1 MQRMEERKV
10 TSHGWLMFGVGLRW
24 PFEPDTGVL
33 LATDAPTVEDDGASA
48 DESDGDVV
56 TDDGFVRL
64 TVGRGAA
71 TPGGTSRG
79 NDSGDQTDTSQHMRL
94 TNGSYGSKFQDMK
107 FTDIPNNYQELEDWF
122 EENGEEI
129 LKYSDRIDEIDANWW
144 KVVWYKLFKNGDFT
158 DIRKTSRKW
167 SDRVSKREMKFERV
181 VGPMLSKLCKKRS
194 RV

>member
-1 MQRMEERKV
+1 M
-10 TSHGWLMFGVGLRW
+10 
-24 PFEPDTGVL
+24 
-33 LATDAPTVEDDGASA
+33 
-48 DESDGDVV
+48 
-56 TDDGFVRL
+56 
-64 TVGRGAA
+64 
-71 TPGGTSRG
+71 
-79 NDSGDQTDTSQHMRL
+79 SQHMRL
-94 TNGSYGSKFQDMK
+94 TNGSYGSKFKDMK